1 MGMVDADVI
10 FAKEY
15 WIGDSRDGN
24 LVNGEGFHYYR
35 MLKSGRILEA
45 YEFYEREDGT
55 EVVSPLPEM
64 KGVDWIKDLGFE
76 DLDILDIVPENEYE
90 RIKEI
95 TKQ

>member
-95 TKQ
+95 TQQ

>member
-1 MGMVDADVI
+1 MVSLDPEVI

-45 YEFYEREDGT
+45 YEIYEREDGT

-95 TKQ
+95 TQQ